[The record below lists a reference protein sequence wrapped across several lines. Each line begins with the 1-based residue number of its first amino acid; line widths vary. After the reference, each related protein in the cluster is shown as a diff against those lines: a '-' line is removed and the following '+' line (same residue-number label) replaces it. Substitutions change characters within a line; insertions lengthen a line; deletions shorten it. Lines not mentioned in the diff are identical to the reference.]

1 MQKPII
7 RTLQLMLC
15 GLVATAQTKNIPLQ
29 DLSYFENNSGK
40 NWQIVGQATSDYT
53 QPNQLTTQPG
63 TGVLANIH
71 PRSGKYGLEY
81 ELITNEQHGDL
92 DLSFEFM
99 MTPGSNSGIYLQGRY
114 EIQLNDS
121 WGVSTPKY
129 YDLGGIYQRWI
140 ESSQTGYEGYAP
152 RVNAAKAPGLW
163 QKMEISFQAPRFDA
177 QGKKISPAKILLI
190 KVNGLTVHENVTLS
204 GVTRGA
210 LSETEVAKGPLRI
223 QGDHGSLAL
232 RNFQWTSYDQTAG
245 RLDNLAYRVFY
256 GSYPHDENLDKLKPS
271 ETGKTDAISW
281 EVSKQSNDY
290 AFDIQGD
297 YFAPTAGEY
306 TFQIQAG
313 GNATLHIDGK
323 EILDNKWT
331 VGGESRTAKV
341 QLTAGKHTLRIFN
354 NKRDG
359 WLKPALGLWS
369 AGPGFRLTP
378 HHALASVLASK
389 AADPILITANQPTI
403 MRSFM
408 DLPTKERLV
417 HAVSVGHPSGLHYTY
432 DLDKGNVVQ
441 VWRGEFLDATPMWND
456 RGDGSSQPLGAL
468 TFLGTG
474 LALHPAEG
482 FARDTTGTRFKPKG
496 YQLDD
501 QDQPTFLY
509 QIFGRNVQDAWRVKD
524 GKMLERSIKA
534 DGMGTLQV
542 RLAQAEQIEIIRPGL
557 YFIPSG
563 GYFIEVP
570 TGQTLRIE
578 NVGSQKALLAYLNS
592 SSFTYKLLF

>member
-1 MQKPII
+1 MFCSLF
-7 RTLQLMLC
+7 TL
-15 GLVATAQTKNIPLQ
+15 AQTKTIPLQ
-29 DLSYFENNSGK
+29 DLSAFESNPGK
-40 NWQIVGQATSDYT
+40 NWQIVGRVSSDYT
-53 QPNQLTTQPG
+53 QQNQLTTQPG

-81 ELITNEQHGDL
+81 ELISKEQHGDL

-99 MTPGSNSGIYLQGRY
+99 MTAGSNSGIYLQGRY

-121 WGVSTPKY
+121 WGVAVPKY

-140 ESSQTGYEGYAP
+140 ESSKSGYEGYAP

-177 QGKKISPAKILLI
+177 QGNKVSPAKILLI
-190 KVNGLTVHENVTLS
+190 KVNGLVVHENVTLS

-210 LSETEVAKGPLRI
+210 LSEQEVAKGPLRI

-232 RNFQWTSYDQTAG
+232 RNIQWNSYDQTAG
-245 RLDNLAYRVFY
+245 RLDNLSYRVFY
-256 GSYPHDENLDKLKPS
+256 GSYPHDENLDKVKPS
-271 ETGKTDAISW
+271 ATGKTDAISW
-281 EVSKQSNDY
+281 EVSKQDNDY
-290 AFDIQGD
+290 AYDLTGD
-297 YFAPTAGEY
+297 YLAPTTGEY
-306 TFQIQAG
+306 TFQVQAG
-313 GNATLHIDGK
+313 GNSTLHIDGK

-331 VGGESRTAKV
+331 VGGDNRVAKV
-341 QLTAGKHTLRIFN
+341 YLTAGKHSLRIFN

-389 AADPILITANQPTI
+389 AADPILILANQPTV

-408 DLPTKERLV
+408 DLPTQKRLV

-432 DLDKGNVVQ
+432 DLDQGNVVQ

-456 RGDGSSQPLGAL
+456 RGDGSARPLGAL

-474 LALHPAEG
+474 LALHPAEN
-482 FARDTTGTRFKPKG
+482 FARDTTGTQYRPKG
-496 YQLDD
+496 YVLDD
-501 QDQPTFLY
+501 QDQPTFQY
-509 QIFGRNVQDAWRVKD
+509 QIYGRSVKDAWRVKD
-524 GKMLERSIKA
+524 GKVLERTLTA
-534 DGMGTLQV
+534 DGNGTLQV
-542 RLAQAEQIEIIRPGL
+542 RLAQAEAIEVVRPGL
-557 YFIPSG
+557 YYLPKEE
-563 GYFIEVP
+563 YYVEVP
-570 TGQTLRIE
+570 AGHSLRIE
-578 NVGSQKALLAYLNS
+578 NAGNQKALLAYLHS
-592 SSFTYKLLF
+592 SSFTYKILF

>member
-1 MQKPII
+1 MQNFCQK
-7 RTLQLMLC
+7 TLLLWLC
-15 GLVATAQTKNIPLQ
+15 SWAAFAQTRTIPLQ
-29 DLSYFENNSGK
+29 DLSFFDANPGK
-40 NWQIVGQATSDYT
+40 NWQIVGQATADFT
-53 QPNQLTTQPG
+53 QVNQLTTQPG
-63 TGVLANIH
+63 TGILANIH
-71 PRSGKYGLEY
+71 PRSGKYGMEY
-81 ELITNEQHGDL
+81 ELISKEQHGDL

-121 WGVSTPKY
+121 WGAVTPKY
-129 YDLGGIYQRWI
+129 YDLGGIYQRWV
-140 ESSQTGYEGYAP
+140 ESTQSGYEGYAP

-163 QKMEISFQAPRFDA
+163 QKMDISFQAPRFDA
-177 QGKKISPAKILLI
+177 AGKKISPAKILLI

-210 LSETEVAKGPLRI
+210 ISETEVAKGPLRI
-223 QGDHGSLAL
+223 QGDHGALAI
-232 RNFQWTSYDQTAG
+232 RNLQWTGYDQPAG
-245 RLDNLAYRVFY
+245 TLGNLSYRVFY
-256 GSYPHDENLDKLKPS
+256 GSYPHDEDLNKLKPS
-271 ETGKTDAISW
+271 ASGQVDAITW
-281 EVSKQSNDY
+281 EVSQQNNDY

-297 YFAPTAGEY
+297 YFAPTSGEY

-331 VGGESRTAKV
+331 VGGDTRTAKIT
-341 QLTAGKHTLRIFN
+341 LTAGKHKLRIFN

-369 AGPGFRLTP
+369 AGPGFRATP
-378 HHALASVLASK
+378 HHALASVMASK
-389 AADPILITANQPTI
+389 AADPILIQATQPTV

-456 RGDGSSQPLGAL
+456 RGDGSSQPLGSL

-474 LALHPAEG
+474 LALHPAES
-482 FARDTTGTRFKPKG
+482 FARDTTGTRFTPKG
-496 YQLDD
+496 YTLDE
-501 QDQPTFLY
+501 QDQPTFRY
-509 QIFGRNVQDAWRVKD
+509 QIYGRSIQDAWRVKE
-524 GKMLERSIKA
+524 GKMLERTITSE
-534 DGMGTLQV
+534 GTGALQI
-542 RLAQAEQIEIIRPGL
+542 RLAQADRIEVVGPGL
-557 YFIPSG
+557 YYIPSG
-563 GYFIEVP
+563 EYFIEVAA
-570 TGQTLRIE
+570 GQTLRIE
-578 NVGSQKALLAYLNS
+578 NVGNQKALLAYLNS
-592 SSFTYKLLF
+592 SSFTYNLVF